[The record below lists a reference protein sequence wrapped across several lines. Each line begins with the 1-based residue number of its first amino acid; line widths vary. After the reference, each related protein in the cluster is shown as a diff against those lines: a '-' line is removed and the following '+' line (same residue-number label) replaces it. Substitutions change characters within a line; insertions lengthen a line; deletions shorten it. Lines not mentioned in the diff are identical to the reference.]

1 VCAGTLSFVSHYH
14 FAFIVYSEHLYAY
27 DDIEDTRQNVQFTF
41 FYYICFYLDILIMDF
56 YRRFLALPLTERRH
70 SIGPTLTSK
79 RVK

>member
-1 VCAGTLSFVSHYH
+1 
-14 FAFIVYSEHLYAY
+14 
-27 DDIEDTRQNVQFTF
+27 
-41 FYYICFYLDILIMDF
+41 MDF